1 MRSLRLFLP
10 TGTIPDFSEAPFLQH
25 LNAPLVRTRIPVW
38 TLENYR
44 RLGWAEVAILENF
57 PSLRAA
63 GFGQCLGVCRRSCG
77 RDGRGDQDEPGGMM
91 ASFYTNENF
100 PIKAAQYLREMGH
113 DVLTS
118 HEAGKAINAFPMRK
132 FLIFAAGKEF
142 AGNRTG
148 VEGRDLPAGRVYQ
161 F

>member
-1 MRSLRLFLP
+1 
-10 TGTIPDFSEAPFLQH
+10 
-25 LNAPLVRTRIPVW
+25 
-38 TLENYR
+38 
-44 RLGWAEVAILENF
+44 
-57 PSLRAA
+57 
-63 GFGQCLGVCRRSCG
+63 
-77 RDGRGDQDEPGGMM
+77 M

-118 HEAGKAINAFPMRK
+118 HEAGKANQRIPDEEV
-132 FLIFAAGKEF
+132 LIFAAGKEF